1 MASATSCGLSNGSEW
16 EAPATQRNWI
26 LERSGILICR
36 RPGRGGVN
44 PPGEVPPDCQSVGGR
59 VEGVGYLGNALV
71 YTVVLDWVRL
81 EVRRGNQPGGYRPH
95 AGDDV
100 AVSWTLD
107 AISVVR
113 A

>member
-1 MASATSCGLSNGSEW
+1 
-16 EAPATQRNWI
+16 
-26 LERSGILICR
+26 
-36 RPGRGGVN
+36 
-44 PPGEVPPDCQSVGGR
+44 